1 MVLKAQELRIANLI
15 KGIYHD
21 YDDGID
27 EEIENETICEV
38 VTLDVSGSGD
48 YSIYVYSDENIE
60 NFSDFKPI
68 PLTEEW
74 LLKLGFKQCGYE
86 MLSWKHET
94 LLPSFNL
101 DGINWADFDE
111 PDYQFLNYKV
121 ADEILRI
128 DYVHQL
134 QNLYFALT
142 GEELKQQEP
151 NISEWNGP
159 YAH

>member
-1 MVLKAQELRIANLI
+1 MKASELRIGNLVM
-15 KGIYHD
+15 
-21 YDDGID
+21 DGK
-27 EEIENETICEV
+27 EIEQVNARMIDMLV
-38 VTLDVSGSGD
+38 K
-48 YSIYVYSDENIE
+48 IE
-60 NFSDFKPI
+60 ADFDPI

-134 QNLYFALT
+134 QNLYFVLT
-142 GEELKQQEP
+142 GEELKQQEQ
-151 NISEWNGP
+151 
-159 YAH
+159 

>member
-1 MVLKAQELRIANLI
+1 MKASELRIGNIVRYGAN
-15 KGIYHD
+15 
-21 YDDGID
+21 
-27 EEIENETICEV
+27 NRV
-38 VTLDVSGSGD
+38 LDAELFLQLLKYTTPFD
-48 YSIYVYSDENIE
+48 
-60 NFSDFKPI
+60 PI

-134 QNLYFALT
+134 QNLYFTLT

>member
-1 MVLKAQELRIANLI
+1 MKASELRIGNLI
-15 KGIYHD
+15 KGKSPEKKVY
-21 YDDGID
+21 
-27 EEIENETICEV
+27 EEPVELNEYYF
-38 VTLDVSGSGD
+38 LLFLNNMMDV
-48 YSIYVYSDENIE
+48 E
-60 NFSDFKPI
+60 PI

-94 LLPSFNL
+94 LLPSFDL
-101 DGINWADFDE
+101 GGINWADFDE
-111 PDYQFLNYKV
+111 PDYQFLTYKV

-142 GEELKQQEP
+142 GEELKQQEQ
-151 NISEWNGP
+151 
-159 YAH
+159 

>member
-1 MVLKAQELRIANLI
+1 MKASELRIGNLVM
-15 KGIYHD
+15 
-21 YDDGID
+21 DGK
-27 EEIENETICEV
+27 EIEQVNARMIDMLV
-38 VTLDVSGSGD
+38 K
-48 YSIYVYSDENIE
+48 IE
-60 NFSDFKPI
+60 ADFDPI

-142 GEELKQQEP
+142 GEELKQQ
-151 NISEWNGP
+151 
-159 YAH
+159 

>member
-1 MVLKAQELRIANLI
+1 MKASELRASELRVGNITTLGVVSLI
-15 KGIYHD
+15 DQDVFRVVDSEGDSFKNTWA
-21 YDDGID
+21 
-27 EEIENETICEV
+27 EI
-38 VTLDVSGSGD
+38 
-48 YSIYVYSDENIE
+48 
-60 NFSDFKPI
+60 KPI

-94 LLPSFNL
+94 LLPSFDL

-134 QNLYFALT
+134 QNLYFVLT
-142 GEELKQQEP
+142 GEELKQQEQ
-151 NISEWNGP
+151 
-159 YAH
+159 

>member
-1 MVLKAQELRIANLI
+1 MKASELRIGNLVM
-15 KGIYHD
+15 
-21 YDDGID
+21 DGKDIEQVNARMID
-27 EEIENETICEV
+27 MLVKIEA
-38 VTLDVSGSGD
+38 
-48 YSIYVYSDENIE
+48 
-60 NFSDFKPI
+60 DFDPI

-134 QNLYFALT
+134 QNLYFVLT
-142 GEELKQQEP
+142 GEELKQQEQ
-151 NISEWNGP
+151 
-159 YAH
+159 

>member
-1 MVLKAQELRIANLI
+1 MKASELRIGNLVM
-15 KGIYHD
+15 
-21 YDDGID
+21 DGK
-27 EEIENETICEV
+27 EIEQVNARMIDMLV
-38 VTLDVSGSGD
+38 K
-48 YSIYVYSDENIE
+48 IE
-60 NFSDFKPI
+60 ADFDPI

-142 GEELKQQEP
+142 GEELKQQEQ
-151 NISEWNGP
+151 
-159 YAH
+159 